1 MPMRLMLVDDDEN
14 DLLFTRL
21 ALQRSGVD
29 YEVFAFERAEEA
41 LTLLRNDPAHGI
53 DIILLDI
60 NMPGLDGFGFLA
72 AFEALPAL
80 RNVAV
85 VMLTSSSDPSDQ
97 QRASLHRS
105 VRGFLIKPLSRVDA
119 ASLTELIRKQ

>member
-1 MPMRLMLVDDDEN
+1 MPMRLMLVDDNED

-41 LTLLRNDPAHGI
+41 LALLRNDPAHGI
-53 DIILLDI
+53 DTILLDI

-72 AFEALPAL
+72 AFEALPASL
-80 RNVAV
+80 NVVV

-97 QRASLHRS
+97 QRASLYRS

-119 ASLTELIRKQ
+119 ASLSELIRKQ

>member
-1 MPMRLMLVDDDEN
+1 MPMRLMLVDDNEN

-29 YEVFAFERAEEA
+29 CEVFAFERAEEA
-41 LTLLRNDPAHGI
+41 LALLRDDPAHDI

-72 AFEALPAL
+72 AFEALPAS
-80 RNVAV
+80 RHVAV

-97 QRASLHRS
+97 QRAFLHRS
-105 VRGFLIKPLSRVDA
+105 VRRFLIKPLSKVDA
-119 ASLTELIRKQ
+119 ASLIELIRKQ